1 VLPPWTTVWELGAA
15 EREKSGAGAPPQEVN
30 LNDPIRVC
38 QLKLPLAAK
47 YSLVYQKVQS
57 SAGSMLMLL

>member
-1 VLPPWTTVWELGAA
+1 MA

-30 LNDPIRVC
+30 LNDPMRVC
-38 QLKLPLAAK
+38 QLKLPLAAR

-57 SAGSMLMLL
+57 SDGSMLMLL